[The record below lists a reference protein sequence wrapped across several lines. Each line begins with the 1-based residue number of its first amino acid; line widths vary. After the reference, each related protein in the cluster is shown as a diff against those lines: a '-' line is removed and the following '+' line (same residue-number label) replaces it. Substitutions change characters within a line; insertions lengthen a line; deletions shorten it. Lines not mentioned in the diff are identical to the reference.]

1 MTIAFHKPYGVMTG
15 FTDPHAQQAGPRR
28 PALADY
34 LERSGMSPVGRLD
47 LDSEGLLLL
56 TDEPRV
62 SQALT
67 TPGRHSKTYWVELER
82 VPDEA
87 ALRKFREGVI
97 LQNEKT
103 RPAEIH
109 LIQAPVLGPR
119 PVPVRERKNVPTCW
133 AEVVLWEGKNRQVRR
148 LTAAIGHPTLR
159 LLRWAVGPITLG
171 DLAAGQSRPLTPSEQ
186 KWLSRL

>member
-15 FTDPHAQQAGPRR
+15 FTDPHAEQAGPRR
-28 PALADY
+28 PTLADY
-34 LERSGMSPVGRLD
+34 LERSGMAPVGRLD

-62 SQALT
+62 SARLT
-67 TPGRHSKTYWVELER
+67 APGRHSKTYWVELER
-82 VPDEA
+82 IPDEA

-97 LQNEKT
+97 LQKERT
-103 RPAEIH
+103 RPAEIR
-109 LIQAPVLGPR
+109 LIENPNLGPR

-148 LTAAIGHPTLR
+148 MTAAVGHPTLR
-159 LLRWAVGPITLG
+159 LLRWAVGPIVLG
-171 DLAAGQSRPLTPSEQ
+171 DLPAG
-186 KWLSRL
+186 